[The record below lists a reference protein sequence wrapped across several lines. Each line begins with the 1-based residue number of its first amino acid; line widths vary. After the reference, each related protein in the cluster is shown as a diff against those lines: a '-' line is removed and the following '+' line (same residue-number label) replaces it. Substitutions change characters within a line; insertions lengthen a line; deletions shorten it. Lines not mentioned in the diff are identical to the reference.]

1 MDQQVRLQTDLRD
14 PSREGGC
21 VCFAN
26 HLHPRE
32 TACGSGWRHGDH
44 RSAIVTA
51 VEMEHIVTTKTL
63 QMQTPVQGLEMAV
76 PCTL

>member
-1 MDQQVRLQTDLRD
+1 MFCQSP
-14 PSREGGC
+14 PSSGDCLWFG
-21 VCFAN
+21 
-26 HLHPRE
+26 LE
-32 TACGSGWRHGDH
+32 TRGPS